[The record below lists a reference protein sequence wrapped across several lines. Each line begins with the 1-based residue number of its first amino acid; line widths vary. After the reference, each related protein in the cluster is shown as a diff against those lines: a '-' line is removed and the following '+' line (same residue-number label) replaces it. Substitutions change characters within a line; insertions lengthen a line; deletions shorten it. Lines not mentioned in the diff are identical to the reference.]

1 MTSEYMLR
9 SFLGFAH
16 SGWRWLVLIT
26 AAAALLWAVL
36 RVLGR
41 ADSPRLTRLSL
52 LAFTISMDVQ
62 VLLGILHFIER
73 ATQNGLY
80 DSLWIHFVVGI
91 VALGV
96 LHGLTARARRQQGVA
111 QARTHLIAVVAS
123 FGIVFLG
130 VAVLVGGLPRWF

>member
-1 MTSEYMLR
+1 MTSDFMMR

-16 SGWRWLVLIT
+16 SGWRWVVLIT
-26 AAAALLWAVL
+26 AAVALLWALL

-41 ADSPRLTRLSL
+41 ADNPRLTRLSVL
-52 LAFTISMDVQ
+52 LFTIGMDMQ
-62 VLLGILHFIER
+62 VLLGILHFVER
-73 ATQNGLY
+73 ATQDGLY
-80 DSLWIHFVVGI
+80 DGLWIHFVVGI
-91 VALGV
+91 LALGA

-130 VAVLVGGLPRWF
+130 VAALVGGLPRWF

>member
-1 MTSEYMLR
+1 MTSEFMMS

-26 AAAALLWAVL
+26 AVVALLWAVL
-36 RVLGR
+36 RLLGS
-41 ADSPRLTRLSL
+41 ADNARLTRLSM
-52 LAFTISMDVQ
+52 AFFTISMDVQ
-62 VLLGILHFIER
+62 VLLGILHFVER

-80 DSLWIHFVVGI
+80 DGLWIHFVVGI
-91 VALGV
+91 LALGA
-96 LHGLTARARRQQGVA
+96 LHSLTARARRQQGVA

-130 VAVLVGGLPRWF
+130 VAALVGGLPRWF